1 MSQVANVFYKNGF
14 GKVAPWVDLA
24 NSEEWDGFGK
34 FTDHLANPQWLHS
47 FLKYWKLRLVSAK
60 HIPRRD
66 LLELRSVLRRSAEEL
81 AAGRA
86 PSPDYLSK
94 LNQALNVPVRQRL
107 VQNQNGLRT
116 ELLPVMKDWRWAIA
130 RIAAS
135 LGEMLASRQAERIG
149 ICANKDCR
157 WIFYDP
163 TKAHIKRW
171 CNART
176 CGNRARVR
184 RARALQK

>member
-1 MSQVANVFYKNGF
+1 MSQAASAFYKDGF

-24 NSEEWDGFGK
+24 NSAEWDGFGK
-34 FTDHLANPQWLHS
+34 FTDHLANPQWLDS
-47 FLKYWKLRLVSAK
+47 FLKHWRLYPLPAK
-60 HIPRRD
+60 HVPRRD
-66 LLELRSVLRRSAEEL
+66 LLQLRSVLRRAAEEL
-81 AAGRA
+81 ATGQPPNPAN
-86 PSPDYLSK
+86 LFK
-94 LNQALNVPVRQRL
+94 LNHALNVPVRQRL
-107 VQNQNGLRT
+107 VQYQNGLRT
-116 ELLPVMKDWRWAIA
+116 ELLPMKRDWRWVMA

-135 LGEMLASRQAERIG
+135 LGEMLENRQAARIG

-163 TKAHIKRW
+163 TKARIKRW
-171 CNART
+171 CNDRT

>member
-1 MSQVANVFYKNGF
+1 MSQAPSVFCKHGF

-47 FLKYWKLRLVSAK
+47 FLKHWKLRPSPEKPL
-60 HIPRRD
+60 PRRD
-66 LLELRSVLRRSAEEL
+66 LLALRAVLRRTAEEL
-81 AAGRA
+81 AAGQPPNPA
-86 PSPDYLSK
+86 QLSK
-94 LNQALNVPVRQRL
+94 LNHALNVTVRQRL

-116 ELLPVMKDWRWAIA
+116 ELLPVKKDWNWVMA

-135 LGEMLASRQAERIG
+135 LGEMLATRQAERIG
-149 ICANKDCR
+149 ICANKDCQ

-163 TKAHIKRW
+163 TKARIKRW
-171 CNART
+171 CNDRT
-176 CGNRARVR
+176 CGNRSRVR
-184 RARALQK
+184 RARALQN